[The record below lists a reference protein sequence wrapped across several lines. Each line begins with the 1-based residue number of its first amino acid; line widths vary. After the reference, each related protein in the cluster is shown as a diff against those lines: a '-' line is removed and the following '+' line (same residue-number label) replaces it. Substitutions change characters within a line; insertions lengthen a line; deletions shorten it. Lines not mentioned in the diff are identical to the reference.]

1 MGYRSVS
8 ASAAQG
14 GCLDRTQG
22 TAGPEGSVAHGTGPR
37 GEGSR
42 GACSLGAAS
51 EPQTRGED
59 GARSLPP
66 QRHPRLPCPSPQ
78 VSRLL
83 PTWPAQHSS
92 CVLCLT
98 PAPWLWPWSTRPLPR
113 PRLVSRSR
121 PRRGP
126 VTVPTDCR
134 LGPTLVMSPE
144 LAPSH
149 RSCL

>member
-1 MGYRSVS
+1 M
-8 ASAAQG
+8 
-14 GCLDRTQG
+14 
-22 TAGPEGSVAHGTGPR
+22 AHGTGPR

-51 EPQTRGED
+51 EPRTRGED
-59 GARSLPP
+59 GARRLPP

-83 PTWPAQHSS
+83 PTWPAQHSAR
-92 CVLCLT
+92 VLCLT
-98 PAPWLWPWSTRPLPR
+98 PPPRLWPWST
-113 PRLVSRSR
+113 R